1 MNKNKL
7 CDFGLYVKTNIV
19 KLGLTQRQLSSE
31 TGVPEKYLSKMLYG
45 LRSGK
50 KYRDRIINLI
60 EKKKKIK
67 MKIA

>member
-1 MNKNKL
+1 MRRNKL
-7 CDFGLYVKTNIV
+7 SEFGLYVKTNLV
-19 KLGLTQRQLSSE
+19 KLGLTQRQLSNE

-50 KYRDRIINLI
+50 KYKKRIIDFI
-60 EKKKKIK
+60 KKKKANK